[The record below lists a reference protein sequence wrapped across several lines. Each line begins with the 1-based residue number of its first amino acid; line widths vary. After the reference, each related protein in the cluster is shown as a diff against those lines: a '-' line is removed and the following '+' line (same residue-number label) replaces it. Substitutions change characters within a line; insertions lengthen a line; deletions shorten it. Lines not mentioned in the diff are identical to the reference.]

1 MDLGWG
7 CHLDIKFRRNL
18 KRFRRWLVFEAHR
31 LWSHSTLGSRVIKKS
46 VVQVEPAMKFEDS
59 ERDALTHRIMF
70 GGDEVFP
77 PSTF

>member
-1 MDLGWG
+1 
-7 CHLDIKFRRNL
+7 
-18 KRFRRWLVFEAHR
+18 
-31 LWSHSTLGSRVIKKS
+31 